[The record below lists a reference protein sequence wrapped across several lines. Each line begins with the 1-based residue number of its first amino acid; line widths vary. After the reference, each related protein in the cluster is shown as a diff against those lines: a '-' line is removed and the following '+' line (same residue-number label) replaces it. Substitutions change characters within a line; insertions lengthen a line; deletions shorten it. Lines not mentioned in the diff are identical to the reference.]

1 MCRLGL
7 SVPPGFTIAT
17 SVCEAFYENGE
28 RIPDDVAAEIEEG
41 VARLEQIMGRGF
53 GDPENPLLVS
63 VRSGAAVS
71 MPGMMDSV
79 LNLGLN
85 DETAGGLGR
94 LSGDRRFALDA
105 QRRLTQMFGDVVLG
119 IEHEHFE
126 DALAQIKAARGATLD
141 TDLDEEALG
150 EVVKRFRA
158 EVRTRTGEEF
168 PDDPRRQL
176 RLAIEAVFASWN
188 GTRARRYRELNEIHG
203 LRPCPDD

>member
-1 MCRLGL
+1 MRELLGGKGANLAEMCRLGL

-28 RIPDDVAAEIEEG
+28 RIPDDVAAQIEEG
-41 VARLEQIMGRGF
+41 LARLEQIMGRRF

-94 LSGDRRFALDA
+94 QSGDRRFALDA

-158 EVRTRTGEEF
+158 EVRTRTGHRAIQNSNVNASLMSGGNEF
-168 PDDPRRQL
+168 SSQ
-176 RLAIEAVFASWN
+176 
-188 GTRARRYRELNEIHG
+188 
-203 LRPCPDD
+203 